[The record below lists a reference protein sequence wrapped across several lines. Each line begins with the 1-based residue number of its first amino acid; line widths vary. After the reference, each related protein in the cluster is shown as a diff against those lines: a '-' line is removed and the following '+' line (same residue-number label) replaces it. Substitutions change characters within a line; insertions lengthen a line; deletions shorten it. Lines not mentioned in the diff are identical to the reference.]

1 MPAWSASTRTERY
14 AGAKPSL
21 TNLPDTTGSSPAE
34 PRLRNFMHL
43 PRIWLQRFYKY
54 ATPASALLVFFA
66 VSLLYLYGD
75 RSFYFTLLENWCVA
89 PFRFPFVDISGS
101 LAAWEC
107 ARQGADVIISD
118 PCDVLQRPYSYSPI
132 WMSWSAI
139 PLGVSDTPAVGWFS
153 GLVFLLSLGM
163 LPHPRRPLE
172 LILTLLATLSGAV
185 VFAVERA
192 NPDILLFM
200 LALVTALSAEGGL
213 GVRLIGYAAAVLSG
227 LVKYYPFVTLVMV
240 VEERI
245 PVYLSVSGAVVLVL
259 ATFGVVYHDEIVR
272 GLPYIP
278 TGTYI
283 EGVFGAKNLPLQFGD
298 MTTAALGPT
307 SALGTVV
314 AAACAASLV
323 LGVIAIGR
331 CFTIDG
337 RLPAAMS
344 ALSFRERNL
353 LVVGSA
359 VICGCF
365 FTGQNVWYRAIFL
378 LLVMPGLFAIGRE
391 ATSRRGYRWS
401 LGTSIA
407 IVFLMWEECVRFDIE
422 RITAAVDLSTPY
434 AAQLRFFFW
443 LTREAVWWW
452 VVAILTAILVE
463 FLRRSAVVD
472 EAVSW
477 LRRSGGRARV
487 LVTGK

>member
-1 MPAWSASTRTERY
+1 M
-14 AGAKPSL
+14 
-21 TNLPDTTGSSPAE
+21 NLPS
-34 PRLRNFMHL
+34 
-43 PRIWLQRFYKY
+43 IWSQRVYKF
-54 ATPASALLVFFA
+54 AVPTSALLAFF
-66 VSLLYLYGD
+66 VLSLLYVHGD
-75 RSFYFTLLENWCVA
+75 RSLYFALLESWGAA
-89 PFRFPFVDISGS
+89 PFSFPFLDISGS

-107 ARQGADVIISD
+107 ARQGVDVIISD
-118 PCDVLQRPYSYSPI
+118 PCDVLQRSYSYSPI
-132 WMSWSAI
+132 WMSWSPI
-139 PLGVSDTPAVGWFS
+139 PLGVADTAAVGWFS
-153 GLVFLLSLGM
+153 GLLFLLSLGI
-163 LPHPRRPLE
+163 LPRPRRPFE
-172 LILTLLATLSGAV
+172 LILTVLATLSTAV

-240 VEERI
+240 VDERV
-245 PVYLSVSGAVVLVL
+245 PVFLFVSAAVVLVL

-298 MTTAALGPT
+298 ITTAAFGPA
-307 SALGTVV
+307 SALGAVV
-314 AAACAASLV
+314 AAACAAFLV
-323 LGVIAIGR
+323 LGAIAIGR

-337 RLPAAMS
+337 RLPAAITT
-344 ALSFRERNL
+344 LSFRERNL

-378 LLVMPGLFAIGRE
+378 LLVLPGLFAIARE
-391 ATSRRGYRWS
+391 ATSHRGRRWS

-407 IVFLMWEECVRFDIE
+407 IVFLMWEECFRFDIE
-422 RITAAVDLSTPY
+422 RIIAALELSTPY

-452 VVAILTAILVE
+452 VVAILCAILLE

-487 LVTGK
+487 RLTGK